1 MSDEVPL
8 QVQNHAA
15 DTEMSDSPLLEVPL
29 APTQWGQPAT
39 TQPSEPEFRP
49 AQPTQQ
55 HENQAQEE
63 QQSQGQA
70 SDRALN
76 TGVQIPEAKQEAD
89 AKSVYVGN
97 VDYAVTQIELQS
109 LFSQAGEV
117 ERVTIMINKA
127 TGQPKGFAYVEFKL
141 PAGAQAAVD
150 TLNGYSLH
158 ERELKVNIK
167 RTNLPGFNARG
178 GFRGRAR
185 GGRPMF
191 RGRGRGA
198 PRGRGAGRGEGRFA
212 PY

>member
-29 APTQWGQPAT
+29 PPTQWGQSAT
-39 TQPSEPEFRP
+39 SHSTEAESTPVQS
-49 AQPTQQ
+49 TQQ
-55 HENQAQEE
+55 NESKPHET
-63 QQSQGQA
+63 QQSQSQA
-70 SDRALN
+70 PDRPAN

-158 ERELKVNIK
+158 ERELKVNLK
-167 RTNLPGFNARG
+167 RTNVPGFNARG

-198 PRGRGAGRGEGRFA
+198 PRGRGAGRGDGRFA